1 MISAIKSSPNFKW
14 WVFSTIAIGTFLSVV
29 DHGSVLVALP
39 NIERHFGSDL
49 PSVQWI
55 VVGYALAI
63 SVLILPMGRLG
74 DIIGRKQVYIGGMV
88 IFVVA
93 AALAGVSPNLSSLI
107 AAKIFQGVGSA
118 MVQSAGIAMVI
129 TSFPGTERGKALGT
143 HLSVVGAGVIA
154 GPAIGGLL
162 VSAFEWRS
170 VFFANVPVGIF
181 TIFISMLI
189 LPLAKPEPPAEGEAR
204 QRFDWGGAVFSGLA
218 LLGFLLV
225 VGNGDRLGWTSGLI
239 VSGAIATVLVS
250 AAFVWWE
257 LHFPTPMLDL
267 SLFKRKLVSF
277 GVAAGWFSF
286 LGSSASRFMMPFYM
300 QRVLELSPREVGL
313 LLIPPAMCMVLL
325 GPISGRLSDR
335 FGSRG
340 LTVGGLT
347 VSAVAWVIMATSLT
361 EFSPKL
367 LIVVLLMAQSAGTAL
382 FNSPNNSSILSAV
395 ERSQYGVVSALT
407 QLVRNSA
414 NVTSIAIAT
423 TVVVATMGARGVE
436 PSLDAVNPDVAEAF
450 VAGLKWAF
458 WMMAGLLSVGI
469 ILSALRGGRPQPEP
483 AAKPESIT
491 VRPASE

>member
-1 MISAIKSSPNFKW
+1 MISAIRTSDNYKW

-39 NIERHFGSDL
+39 NIESHFSSDL
-49 PSVQWI
+49 PTVQWI

-74 DIIGRKQVYIGGMV
+74 DIIGRKQVYVGGMI
-88 IFVVA
+88 IFTIT
-93 AALAGVSPNLSSLI
+93 AALAGASPSLGSLI

-118 MVQSAGIAMVI
+118 MVQSAGVAMTIAA
-129 TSFPGTERGKALGT
+129 FPGTERGKALGT
-143 HLSVVGAGVIA
+143 HLSVVGAGAIA

-162 VSAFEWRS
+162 VSAFDWRS
-170 VFFANVPVGIF
+170 VFFANVPIGIF
-181 TIFISMLI
+181 TIVISMVI
-189 LPLAKPEPPAEGEAR
+189 LPLGKPTSPEPGEIK
-204 QRFDWGGAVFSGLA
+204 QRFDWGGAVLSGLA

-225 VGNGDRLGWTSGLI
+225 VGNGDRTGWASGVI
-239 VSGAIATVLVS
+239 VFGAAATVIASIL
-250 AAFVWWE
+250 FVWWE
-257 LHFPTPMLDL
+257 LRFPTPMLDMR
-267 SLFKRKLVSF
+267 LFKQKLVSL
-277 GVAAGWFSF
+277 GVAAGWLSF
-286 LGSSASRFMMPFYM
+286 LGSSASRFMMPFYL

-335 FGSRG
+335 FGWRG

-347 VSAVAWVIMATSLT
+347 LSAIAWIVMAVSLT
-361 EFSPKL
+361 AFSPKL
-367 LIVVLLMAQSAGTAL
+367 LIVILLMAQSAGTAL

-395 ERSQYGVVSALT
+395 DRSQYGVVSALT

-423 TVVVATMGARGVE
+423 TVVVATMGMRGVE
-436 PSLDAVNPDVAEAF
+436 PSLDAVNPDVADAF

-458 WMMAGLLSVGI
+458 WMMTGILLIGI
-469 ILSALRGGRPQPEP
+469 ILAVIRGERKSIDSDSHHESRTTRSTSA
-483 AAKPESIT
+483 
-491 VRPASE
+491 